1 MAQELPDFKQVSAL
15 FNDCIAVVR
24 SRPLENLDAA
34 AEEWIQAAR
43 LKVMRD
49 IEAKFT
55 IELVAGITIWP
66 AKRTV
71 RWRRHRGPWSRQRLS
86 AYIPQTIAD
95 SPAFITNLDNLMRE
109 CGFHA
114 SVMGFAGTFY
124 VVNITFPARVAP
136 RSARGGRAGRSAS
149 TIQQLSTSISRIR
162 TRAITAGPIHPN
174 GSIITEPDDEGD
186 RPSGGIGQRV
196 RENRQASRRAIEA
209 PPKAQPAG
217 STEPDN
223 GPSGS
228 IAERVRGKRR
238 VQAESDPTVTG
249 EETSEDAGQQAG
261 ASSRTSRRRRV
272 NGNAGITKR
281 KRK

>member
-49 IEAKFT
+49 IEAKYYD
-55 IELVAGITIWP
+55 LAS
-66 AKRTV
+66 K
-71 RWRRHRGPWSRQRLS
+71 
-86 AYIPQTIAD
+86 AD
-95 SPAFITNLDNLMRE
+95 NSPAFITNLDNLMRE